1 MISRVDY
8 MDVQSS
14 FEFSEETYDLGDREL
29 EILKALNQEDSST
42 VAFQGLKRK
51 LGMHQESLSRAL
63 TRLHRDGL
71 VEKTPDGYRI
81 GKKVGLPSGADRS
94 PDKKILPIIQAYI
107 PHSIDMDNL
116 VSDLK
121 GTWFG
126 GLRWLGL
133 AETDTEKV
141 LTWITE
147 NGESQLD
154 LRFARDSMIIEAQ
167 VNIST
172 NIAEA
177 ITAAHEIYSRVSSL
191 YTKTKEENLGN
202 KSSLPYA
209 S

>member
-1 MISRVDY
+1 
-8 MDVQSS
+8 MDVQRS
-14 FEFSEETYDLGDREL
+14 FDFSEETYDLDDREL

-63 TRLHRDGL
+63 TRLNRDGF

-81 GKKVGLPSGADRS
+81 GKKVGLPSAAGRN
-94 PDKKILPIIQAYI
+94 PDKKILPIIQAYV
-107 PHSIDMDNL
+107 PHSTDMNNL

-126 GLRWLGL
+126 GMRWLGL

-172 NIAEA
+172 NLAEA

-191 YTKTKEENLGN
+191 YTKTKEDNLGN
-202 KSSLPYA
+202 NTSPPYA

>member
-1 MISRVDY
+1 
-8 MDVQSS
+8 MDVHSS
-14 FEFSEETYDLGDREL
+14 FEFSEESYDLGYREL

-81 GKKVGLPSGADRS
+81 CRKVGLPSGADRS

-107 PHSIDMDNL
+107 PKSIDMNNL

-126 GLRWLGL
+126 GLRWLGF
-133 AETDTEKV
+133 AETDAEKV

-172 NIAEA
+172 NITEA
-177 ITAAHEIYSRVSSL
+177 ITAAHEIYSRVSNL
-191 YTKTKEENLGN
+191 YTKTKEENSGN
-202 KSSLPYA
+202 NPSLPYA

>member
-1 MISRVDY
+1 

-14 FEFSEETYDLGDREL
+14 FEFSEESYDLGYREL

-81 GKKVGLPSGADRS
+81 SKKVGLPAGADRN
-94 PDKKILPIIQAYI
+94 PDNKILPIIQAYV
-107 PHSIDMDNL
+107 PQSIDMDNL

-126 GLRWLGL
+126 GLRWLGF
-133 AETDTEKV
+133 AETDTDKV

-147 NGESQLD
+147 NGEAQLD

-167 VNIST
+167 VKVST
-172 NIAEA
+172 NLAEA
-177 ITAAHEIYSRVSSL
+177 ITAAHEIYSRVSNL
-191 YTKTKEENLGN
+191 YTKTKEENLRN
-202 KSSLPYA
+202 NSPLPYT

>member
-1 MISRVDY
+1 
-8 MDVQSS
+8 MDAQNS
-14 FEFSEETYDLGDREL
+14 FEFSDGSYDLDYREL

-63 TRLHRDGL
+63 TRLHREGF
-71 VEKTPDGYRI
+71 VEKTPSGYRI
-81 GKKVGLPSGADRS
+81 CKKVDLPTGADRNS
-94 PDKKILPIIQAYI
+94 DKKILPIIQAYI
-107 PHSIDMDNL
+107 PQSLEMDNL

-126 GLRWLGL
+126 GLRWLGF
-133 AETDTEKV
+133 AETDAEKV

-167 VNIST
+167 VDLST
-172 NIAEA
+172 NLAEA
-177 ITAAHEIYSRVSSL
+177 ITAAHEIYSRVSNL
-191 YTKTKEENLGN
+191 YTKIREENVRN
-202 KSSLPYA
+202 NSSLPY
-209 S
+209 SS